1 MVLWELFKTFFF
13 MGFVSFGGGYA
24 MIPIIESAV
33 TEYGWMS
40 AERLTNMIV
49 IAGMSPG
56 PIAANSAILV
66 GYSTAGIS
74 GAIISAI
81 AMLLPSMILVIT
93 VATFFIKLHHNS
105 VVEAMFYGLKPLVTS
120 LIIFAA
126 ISFIQ
131 ANQLVTLNLSFRSVS
146 LVIIFGLSLF
156 ALLKLRWNPVYVIVL
171 SGLVGVAL
179 YS

>member
-1 MVLWELFKTFFF
+1 MVLWELFQTFFI

-40 AERLTNMIV
+40 SEQLTNIIA

-56 PIAANSAILV
+56 PVAANSAILI
-66 GYSTAGIS
+66 GYTTAGIS
-74 GAIISAI
+74 GALVSAI
-81 AMLLPSMILVIT
+81 AILLPSLILVIG
-93 VATFFIKLHHNS
+93 VAALLLKLHHMP
-105 VVEAMFYGLKPLVTS
+105 VVEKMFYGLKPIVTS

-126 ISFIQ
+126 IKFAIP
-131 ANQLVTLNLSFRSVS
+131 NNLVSTDLSLRSIS
-146 LVIIFGLSLF
+146 LIIIFGLSLF
-156 ALLKLRWNPVYVIVL
+156 ALLKLRWNPVYVILL

>member
-1 MVLWELFKTFFF
+1 MVLWELFQTFFV

-40 AERLTNMIV
+40 AERLTNMIA

-74 GAIISAI
+74 GAIISFV
-81 AMLLPSMILVIT
+81 AMLLPSMILVIM
-93 VATFFIKLHHNS
+93 VATFFIKFHHNS
-105 VVEAMFYGLKPLVTS
+105 VVESIFYGLKPLVTS

-126 ISFIQ
+126 ISFAQ
-131 ANQLVTLNLSFRSVS
+131 ANQLVTLNLTFRSLS
-146 LVIIFGLSLF
+146 LVVIFGLSLF
-156 ALLKLRWNPVYVIVL
+156 ALLKLRWNPVYVILL